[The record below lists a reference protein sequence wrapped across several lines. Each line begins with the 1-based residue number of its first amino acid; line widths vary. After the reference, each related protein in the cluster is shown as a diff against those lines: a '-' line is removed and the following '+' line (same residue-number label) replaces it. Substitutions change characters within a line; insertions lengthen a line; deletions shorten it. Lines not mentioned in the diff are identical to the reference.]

1 MHMKGLV
8 GVMLL
13 TCACAGPVWAGAFEA
28 RSQDSNMADFFKQL
42 EQDWEDAVQAR
53 DVDKVAEIEADD
65 LRSVGFAGSVDTKQ
79 DDLSGLKSGKGK
91 HLSLELG
98 PVEVK
103 MLSDDIAVVQSSAT
117 ERSAAGTDNTDPA
130 RAFAFMDVFVKRGG
144 RWMVVR
150 SLAAKVN

>member
-1 MHMKGLV
+1 
-8 GVMLL
+8 
-13 TCACAGPVWAGAFEA
+13 
-28 RSQDSNMADFFKQL
+28 MADFFKQL

-53 DVDKVAEIEADD
+53 DIDKVAAIEADD

-91 HLSLELG
+91 HVSLELG

-103 MLSDDIAVVQSSAT
+103 MLSNDIAVVQSSAT
-117 ERSAAGTDNTDPA
+117 ERGGAGADGPA

-144 RWMVVR
+144 KWMVVR
-150 SLAAKVN
+150 SLAAKVK